1 MTDFLGYFAGV
12 LTTVAFLPQVIK
24 ALRTR
29 STKDISL
36 SMWVLLFTGIACW
49 LIYGFLLGSG
59 PVIVA
64 NAVTLVLVGTV
75 LALKLING

>member
-1 MTDFLGYFAGV
+1 MPDLLGYVAGI

-24 ALRTR
+24 TFRTR

-36 SMWVLLFTGIACW
+36 LMWVLLFTGVLCW
-49 LIYGFLLGSG
+49 LVYGFLLRSG

-64 NAVTLVLVGTV
+64 NGVTLVLVGAV
-75 LALKLING
+75 LALKLKNG

>member
-36 SMWVLLFTGIACW
+36 SMWVLLFTGIVCW
-49 LIYGFLLGSG
+49 LIYGFLIGSA
-59 PVIVA
+59 PVITA